1 MYKLNPNNCQIENR
15 RGQRQTPRSLWTSWK
30 VLSGC
35 AHSCIN
41 NAPGL
46 RLVTRE
52 CLAPSCQKG
61 LRRSVQLCSER
72 LASSSHH
79 CTKRFSVQEFTN
91 RICSKYKVCIRRNRF
106 TFYRKII
113 LMLPIF
119 IRIQGSLDLESSL
132 KKFQVIPIEHAKC
145 HARMQICHI
154 GTFTRVNYIS

>member
-15 RGQRQTPRSLWTSWK
+15 RGQRQTPRTLWTSWK

-35 AHSCIN
+35 THSCIS

-61 LRRSVQLCSER
+61 LRRSVQLCNDR

-79 CTKRFSVQEFTN
+79 CTKRISVQEFTN
-91 RICSKYKVCIRRNRF
+91 KICSKYKVRRAKF

-113 LMLPIF
+113 LMLPF
-119 IRIQGSLDLESSL
+119 
-132 KKFQVIPIEHAKC
+132 F
-145 HARMQICHI
+145 
-154 GTFTRVNYIS
+154 